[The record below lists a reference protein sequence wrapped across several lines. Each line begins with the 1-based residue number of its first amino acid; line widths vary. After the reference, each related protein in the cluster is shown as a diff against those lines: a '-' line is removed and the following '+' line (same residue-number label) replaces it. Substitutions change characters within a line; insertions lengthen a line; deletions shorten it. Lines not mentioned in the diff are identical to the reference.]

1 MIYLLLPNVCSFQMQ
16 IEGIMLGSILY
27 IYYIDCYIGVIRVV
41 WPMYTK
47 VGEL

>member
-27 IYYIDCYIGVIRVV
+27 IYIDCYIGVIRVV
-41 WPMYTK
+41 CTQK
-47 VGEL
+47 